1 MSRLIFTIA
10 LGVTLTACAS
20 TKPSSTAVDVRPA
33 KITETKYD
41 AQAALE
47 TARTLSAAGH
57 KLESYKAYGVLLL
70 RAPKKYEDRDAA
82 LLEFA
87 DIARSLG
94 GSDVKYFA
102 EAQAAYD
109 MVSVPADLTK
119 EQTIELTTGKALL
132 AAATGADDL
141 EAQLHKALALNN
153 DDVRLW
159 NALGRYH
166 DGRKDWL
173 SAQDSYVSA
182 LMAAHKTGTHQASA
196 INNLGMSF
204 LNQGRLDE
212 ARSKFVQ
219 AAGMNKD
226 SIVYDNNRRLTD
238 VLAGDLDAAFDGV
251 SSGRAAVI
259 YNDSG
264 VIAERMG
271 NTARARAYY
280 KQAVTKSP
288 TYFQMAAL
296 NLARIDG
303 N

>member
-1 MSRLIFTIA
+1 MSRIILSFVLGIA
-10 LGVTLTACAS
+10 LTSCAS
-20 TKPSSTAVDVRPA
+20 TKSKEAVLEVRPA
-33 KITETKYD
+33 EITQTKFD
-41 AQAALE
+41 PAQALV
-47 TARTLSAAGH
+47 TARELGAAGH
-57 KLESYKAYGVLLL
+57 KMESYKAYGLLLL
-70 RAPKKYEDRDAA
+70 RAPKDYSDRDAT
-82 LLEFA
+82 LLEYA
-87 DIARSLG
+87 DIARRLG
-94 GSDVKYFA
+94 GSDEKYYG
-102 EAQAAYD
+102 EAQAAYELI
-109 MVSVPADLTK
+109 SAPKDLTK
-119 EQTIELTTGKALL
+119 PQNTEFSAGKALL

-141 EAQLHKALALNN
+141 ETKLHKALALNN

-182 LMAAHKTGTHQASA
+182 LMAAHKTGKHQASA
-196 INNLGMSF
+196 VNNLGMSF

-219 AAGMNKD
+219 AATMDGDNV
-226 SIVYDNNRRLTD
+226 VYDNNRRLTD

-251 SSGRAAVI
+251 SSERAAII

-271 NTARARAYY
+271 NTARARRYY

-288 TYFQMAAL
+288 IYFQMAAL

-303 N
+303 E